1 MNLFHESK
9 KVLDKDGKVNPLGP
23 YGKQKLT
30 GREVSTY
37 FRRNKVKDPQIK
49 KAVEVALDLQGAMS
63 VASSEIK
70 KFYGDKILKSKEVQS
85 ALKYANESVE
95 YDIREDLNEFR
106 RYIVKGPR
114 GEVKVTANSESDAI
128 TRARSGHMANTP
140 RSAFSAR
147 MEGSFWGQ
155 DGMNKAAK
163 KMFNKNTHVKLV
175 KDKGSYQSA
184 TVSKTDTKKIAQL
197 KKNGYKQVPIEALD
211 KEDEKTVKDV
221 IGQLNKA
228 VKAHKG
234 QVKTLTKDLKDSV
247 NENYRKL
254 AQYGMGTE
262 TSKSARVGLE
272 LDFYDS
278 KGNKQFGKII
288 QKTNTGYLVKDDKGK
303 KHVLKYHD
311 RKKAAKMLKP
321 NYVHTEKNEFSKN
334 PLKGFPY
341 NEQLQKNIQ
350 EEVRSVLGE
359 APYDKADVKKVQG
372 LEKKLRNML
381 KEVDKVMRGSGLSA
395 PAFSMVRG
403 GITKG
408 LTSIEK
414 FYKIANKNVKESIN
428 EVTDKEINMA
438 KKLSKDMEKVKKGYQ
453 QIAKTGDKTLKNTGF
468 NPTYEAI
475 LKAQQKVLS
484 LIGELNTMKIM
495 SDRAASRQKD
505 SKGRPIMN
513 SFDTY
518 RLMQDSEHIELIED
532 KVLKFTKV
540 KDKSLEKHLKFVTK
554 KVGAKLEKIAGGFQV
569 SDTDM
574 KGFTAV
580 VDYIFDKSIK
590 KNMLDGGGMSDVN
603 MVNEGKY
610 SKYSDLLL
618 KKQRMPDNADKTQIN
633 KQISKERQ
641 KLNMSMWEDAIEENI
656 ERGIMKKM
664 RRGRV
669 AKGMPR

>member
-1 MNLFHESK
+1 MNLFHEAK

-23 YGKQKLT
+23 YGRQKLT

-272 LDFYDS
+272 HDFYDS

-321 NYVHTEKNEFSKN
+321 NYVHT
-334 PLKGFPY
+334 
-341 NEQLQKNIQ
+341 
-350 EEVRSVLGE
+350 
-359 APYDKADVKKVQG
+359 
-372 LEKKLRNML
+372 
-381 KEVDKVMRGSGLSA
+381 
-395 PAFSMVRG
+395 
-403 GITKG
+403 
-408 LTSIEK
+408 
-414 FYKIANKNVKESIN
+414 ESIN